1 MGAELG
7 ATTSVFPSDER
18 TREYL
23 RAQGRGRSWKELG
36 ADENAEYDE
45 RTEIDLCKIE
55 PMIACPHSPDNV
67 KKVSEIEGIP
77 VGQVIVGSS
86 VNSSFRDLMIVV
98 KTLEGRSVNPAVSLE
113 INPGSRQVLEN
124 IAINKGVVTL
134 LKAGARIHQP
144 GCLGCIGIGQAPA
157 TGTVSLRTFPRNFK
171 GRSGTDNDQVYLCSP
186 ETAVASSV
194 SGRITD
200 PRGLG
205 SFPNF
210 KEPKKF
216 KVFEGNIIPP
226 IPLEDAR
233 EVQLV
238 RGPNI
243 VVISDIP
250 SLADEIEGE
259 VLLRLGDNVS
269 TDDIM
274 PAGNSVMRYRSNIPA
289 ISEFLFR
296 RIDPD
301 FSARAKEKGG
311 GFIVAGANYGQG
323 SSREHAAL
331 APTFLGIRAKIAKSF
346 ARIHRTNLINY
357 GIVPLLFKNPS
368 DYEALA
374 AGKML
379 RINGIRTAIENS
391 DPEVSLIVEGKYI
404 PLLLSFSNRERAVLL
419 AGGELNFIREK
430 LNV

>member
-1 MGAELG
+1 
-7 ATTSVFPSDER
+7 
-18 TREYL
+18 
-23 RAQGRGRSWKELG
+23 
-36 ADENAEYDE
+36 
-45 RTEIDLCKIE
+45 
-55 PMIACPHSPDNV
+55 
-67 KKVSEIEGIP
+67 
-77 VGQVIVGSS
+77 
-86 VNSSFRDLMIVV
+86 
-98 KTLEGRSVNPAVSLE
+98 
-113 INPGSRQVLEN
+113 
-124 IAINKGVVTL
+124 
-134 LKAGARIHQP
+134 
-144 GCLGCIGIGQAPA
+144 
-157 TGTVSLRTFPRNFK
+157 
-171 GRSGTDNDQVYLCSP
+171 
-186 ETAVASSV
+186 
-194 SGRITD
+194 
-200 PRGLG
+200 
-205 SFPNF
+205 
-210 KEPKKF
+210 
-216 KVFEGNIIPP
+216 
-226 IPLEDAR
+226 
-233 EVQLV
+233 
-238 RGPNI
+238 
-243 VVISDIP
+243 
-250 SLADEIEGE
+250 
-259 VLLRLGDNVS
+259 
-269 TDDIM
+269 
-274 PAGNSVMRYRSNIPA
+274 MRYRSNIPA